1 VYQHKPRLCSR
12 VRVYLEATSAATKL
26 ARRVVG
32 GLRRQL
38 KSSDDYQNFTGADRI
53 LVVNSVM
60 TKTTLLAVVAL
71 FGFSLLLSAQQPSRS
86 SSNKITLAQLYR
98 LDRSNSGSGFLQP
111 SRFSRLDNPFLVGG
125 FPSWGT
131 FLNRQDFSLST
142 TFNLIGTGPTFLPT
156 SYAMAQP
163 RARIPAES
171 DKDSPEQA
179 FDVRPNYYVT
189 GEVGFLYGH
198 SSGKFGGD
206 YLNGYIVG
214 EVGNDRFNITVGAS
228 HEEWNGRVPRWGR

>member
-1 VYQHKPRLCSR
+1 
-12 VRVYLEATSAATKL
+12 L
-26 ARRVVG
+26 A
-32 GLRRQL
+32 
-38 KSSDDYQNFTGADRI
+38 
-53 LVVNSVM
+53 VNSFM
-60 TKTTLLAVVAL
+60 TKTALLAVVAL
-71 FGFSLLLSAQQPSRS
+71 LGFSVSLSAQQLSRTTA
-86 SSNKITLAQLYR
+86 NKRDAITLAQLYR
-98 LDRSNSGSGFLQP
+98 IDRSISGSGVFQP
-111 SRFSRLDNPFLVGG
+111 NRFSSLDNPFLVGG

-131 FLNRQDFSLST
+131 FLSRDNFSLST
-142 TFNLIGTGPTFLPT
+142 AFNLIGTGPTFLPT

-163 RARIPAES
+163 RTILSSES

-189 GEVGFLYGH
+189 GEVGFLYGR

-206 YLNGYIVG
+206 YLNGYIIG